1 MFKNLFSLY
10 RPSFARNIAY
20 MLQASE
26 YDGRMYLK
34 WLHKTKDFSKV
45 STRKQFVRTSFS
57 NALYLVLVV
66 GIILQTL
73 IGLVV
78 MTLGF
83 THTII
88 GGQYYG
94 LAIILIYPLL
104 WPYFIL
110 VLVQLAKYFIL
121 WPRYRVVLSQAE
133 EVFKNHPGTIIA
145 VLGSYG
151 KTSMKEF
158 LKIVLSEGLNVAA
171 SPANKN
177 VALSHAKF
185 ARSLSGKEDIVI
197 VEYGEGKNGDI
208 AELAKLT
215 HPDIA
220 VITGLAPAHQNHYKN
235 IKQQADDL
243 LSITSYVQAK
253 NIYLNLDN
261 FFKDISL
268 PKSILKFDDEV
279 VGDLKIKNVEVFFD
293 KTTFDLVKGKDT
305 MSYKTN
311 VIGFH
316 QVKYLALVCL
326 LASKFGLSNDQIK
339 RGIAKTKAFSHRMEP
354 YLINGAKV
362 IDDSYNGN
370 IEGIKA
376 GLNLL
381 KKLDA
386 KRKIYVTPGL
396 VDQGKDSNLIHHEMG
411 KLIAKANPDI
421 VVLMKNSTT
430 DSIKA
435 GLDDEGFNR
444 QLIIEDK
451 PLDFYNNLTAFVAQ
465 DDLVL
470 MQNDWPDNY
479 K

>member
-10 RPSFARNIAY
+10 RPSFPRNIAY

-26 YDGRMYLK
+26 YDAIAYLK
-34 WLHKTKDFSKV
+34 WLNKTKDFSRV
-45 STRKQFVRTSFS
+45 SSRKQFVKTKFS
-57 NALYLVLVV
+57 SALYYILVF
-66 GIILQTL
+66 GIVIQII

-78 MTLGF
+78 ISLGF
-83 THTII
+83 SHKIL

-94 LAIILIYPLL
+94 AAVILSYPLI
-104 WPYFIL
+104 WPYLILFIIE
-110 VLVQLAKYFIL
+110 LAKYFVIA
-121 WPRYRVVLSQAE
+121 PRYRVLVSQAE
-133 EVFKNHPGTIIA
+133 QVFKSHPGKVIA

-158 LKIVLSEGLNVAA
+158 LNTVLSEGLKVAA

-177 VALSHAKF
+177 VALSHAQF
-185 ARSLSGKEDIVI
+185 AKSLKGNEDVVI
-197 VEYGEGKNGDI
+197 VEFGEGKNGDI
-208 AELAKLT
+208 AKLAKLT

-220 VITGLAPAHQNHYKN
+220 VITGLAPVHQDHYKN
-235 IKQQADDL
+235 LKQQADDL
-243 LSITSYVQAK
+243 LSIKEFVEPK

-261 FFKDISL
+261 FFKDIKL
-268 PKSILKFDDEV
+268 PNNILTFSDSN
-279 VGDLKIKNVEVFFD
+279 VGDIKIGNVEVSFN
-293 KTTFDLVKGKDT
+293 KTTFDLIKGKNK
-305 MSYKTN
+305 SSFKTN

-316 QVKYLALVCL
+316 QVKYLALVYL
-326 LASKFGLSNDQIK
+326 LASQLGLKDSEIRK
-339 RGIAKTKAFSHRMEP
+339 GIAKTKAFSHRMEP
-354 YLINGAKV
+354 YVLNGAKI

-381 KKLDA
+381 KRLA
-386 KRKIYVTPGL
+386 GKRKIYVTPGL
-396 VDQGKDSNLIHHEMG
+396 VDQGKDSKLIHHEMG
-411 KLIAKANPDI
+411 RLIAKANPDI
-421 VVLMKNSTT
+421 VVLMDNSTT
-430 DSIKA
+430 NSIKS
-435 GLDDEGFNR
+435 GLEDEKFKG

-451 PLDFYNNLTAFVAQ
+451 PLDFYNNLGVFVAQ

>member
-1 MFKNLFSLY
+1 MFRNLVSLY
-10 RPSFARNIAY
+10 RPSFPRNIAY

-26 YDGRMYLK
+26 YDGLMYLK

-45 STRKQFVRTSFS
+45 STRKQFVKTSFS
-57 NALYLVLVV
+57 SALYLILVL
-66 GIILQTL
+66 GIFLQIL
-73 IGLVV
+73 IGLTILV
-78 MTLGF
+78 LGF

-94 LAIILIYPLL
+94 LAVILIYPLI
-104 WPYFIL
+104 WPYLIL

-121 WPRYRVVLSQAE
+121 GPRYRVIIAQAE
-133 EVFKNHPGTIIA
+133 QVFKNHPGTIIA

-158 LKIVLSEGLNVAA
+158 LKIVLSEGLVVAA

-185 ARSLSGKEDIVI
+185 AKSLSGKEDIVI
-197 VEYGEGKNGDI
+197 IEYGEGKNGDI
-208 AELAKLT
+208 ADLAKLT
-215 HPDIA
+215 HPDVA

-243 LSITSYVQAK
+243 LSITSYVEPK

-261 FFKDISL
+261 FFKDIPI
-268 PKSILKFDDEV
+268 PKSILKFDDEA
-279 VGDLKIKNVEVFFD
+279 VGELEIKNIEVFFN
-293 KTTFDLVKGKDT
+293 KTTFDLIKAKLKT
-305 MSYKTN
+305 SYTTN

-316 QVKYLALVCL
+316 QVKYLALVAL
-326 LASKFGLSNDQIK
+326 LASKFGLNDSQIK
-339 RGIAKTKAFSHRMEP
+339 KGIAKTKAFSHRMEP
-354 YLINGAKV
+354 YLISGAKI

-381 KKLDA
+381 KKLDG

-396 VDQGKDSNLIHHEMG
+396 VDQGKDSKLIHYEMG
-411 KLIAKANPDI
+411 KLIAKAHPDI
-421 VVLMKNSTT
+421 VILMKNSTT

-435 GLDDEGFNR
+435 GLKDESFSGE
-444 QLIIEDK
+444 LIIEDK